1 MSLKKY
7 KLHLLT
13 YHLFLKIYFNLS
25 SLSTALRKLF
35 LLSLTIGLIV
45 KFEGHFKVLILY
57 VILDT

>member
-1 MSLKKY
+1 M
-7 KLHLLT
+7 LHLLT